1 MIGQAHLVDANP
13 IRRFLFEK
21 TQHQIGGFGKCPG
34 NPPDIYHSYL
44 GLAALATMKE
54 PGLKEFDPV
63 LCISKQQRENIDRM
77 RKDSLVPT
85 KIYWKHGY
93 SFLVREDDP
102 EFENKMT
109 SSEKAPELLVQTLD
123 AKRASKVLT

>member
-1 MIGQAHLVDANP
+1 MIGQAHLVDANS
-13 IRRFLFEK
+13 IRRFLFEQ

-63 LCISKQQRENIDRM
+63 LCISKQQRKNIDRM
-77 RKDSLVPT
+77 RKDGLAPK

-102 EFENKMT
+102 GFENKMA
-109 SSEKAPELLVQTLD
+109 SNEKAPEPLVQALD
-123 AKRASKVLT
+123 VERPSEVLT